1 MGVAYA
7 KYLEESLSRMKNII
21 NDSGTRPI
29 LFVGSGISRRYIDTP
44 DWESLLEKLIDLN
57 PNINMPIGYFV
68 QQTENDYPAI
78 ANLLLEEYQK
88 YAWENKNKDVFPEEL
103 YDGKF
108 DKDIFLKYKISEHI
122 KELSETFNINQHKY
136 QLELEAFRKLNPHAI
151 ITTNY
156 DDLLER
162 LFPKFNVVVGQQVIK
177 QKNSTSLGH
186 ILKIHGSINE
196 ISGIV
201 ISQDDYANFERK
213 QKYLSAKLLTYFME
227 HPLFFLGYSVTD
239 ENIRAI
245 LADISEIVTENTD
258 VVVENIWFIDWNL
271 EIDENLS
278 PPTDR
283 YITLGDGKTIRI
295 NYVLVSDFLKVYQ
308 ELYQASIVEI
318 SELRA
323 LEENIY
329 NIVKSKTISN
339 LEVDMISISDI
350 NSVEKIEEFIGI
362 DEQVESGKLNVKNVI
377 GLSTISDPQQL
388 VTRFSLTLSDV
399 GRKLGF
405 DGWYKANQLI
415 KKVEEQEGISIKGTT
430 NNYHIN
436 VGTKLP
442 VHRYSKQMVD
452 LLELVKEGKE
462 YSLDL

>member
-108 DKDIFLKYKISEHI
+108 DKDIFLKYKISEYI

-136 QLELEAFRKLNPHAI
+136 QSELEAFRKLNPHAI

-295 NYVLVSDFLKVYQ
+295 NYVLVSDFLRVYQ

-405 DGWYKANQLI
+405 DGWYNANQLI

-452 LLELVKEGKE
+452 LLKLVKEGKE